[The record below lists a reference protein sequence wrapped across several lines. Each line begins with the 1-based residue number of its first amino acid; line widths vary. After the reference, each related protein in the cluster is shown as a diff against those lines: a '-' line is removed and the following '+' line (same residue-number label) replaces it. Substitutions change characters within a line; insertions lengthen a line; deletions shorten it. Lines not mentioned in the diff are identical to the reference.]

1 MTREETIRALD
12 KLMKDIST
20 ERLRLLLATA
30 VVFVRKDT

>member
-1 MTREETIRALD
+1 MTRDEIIRALD